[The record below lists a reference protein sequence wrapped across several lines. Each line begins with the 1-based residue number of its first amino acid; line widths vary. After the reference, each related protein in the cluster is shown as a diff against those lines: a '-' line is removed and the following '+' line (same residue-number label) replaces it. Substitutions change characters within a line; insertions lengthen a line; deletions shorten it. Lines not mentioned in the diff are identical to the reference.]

1 MLTFTLAISC
11 LTTSNLPWFM
21 DLTFQVPMPY
31 CSLQHRSVVSKSL
44 RPHGLQHVRLPCSLP
59 SPGTC
64 SNSCPLNQWC
74 DPNSMK
80 QMPIDLKSD
89 CPGSN
94 SRSTNSLIYLLGQIT
109 KTLWASGVPSI
120 KLELVLTPLCL
131 LSLSSRENRE
141 PQNPFLSLPSTLTAL
156 LQIFALS
163 INLVWGE
170 GREGLRN
177 PESDS
182 NATRQQAF

>member
-1 MLTFTLAISC
+1 MCPTLCNPMDCSTPGPVLYHLLELAKAHVHWTSDAIQIAWSQC
-11 LTTSNLPWFM
+11 
-21 DLTFQVPMPY
+21 
-31 CSLQHRSVVSKSL
+31 R
-44 RPHGLQHVRLPCSLP
+44 
-59 SPGTC
+59 
-64 SNSCPLNQWC
+64 
-74 DPNSMK
+74 
-80 QMPIDLKSD
+80 IDLKSN

-94 SRSTNSLIYLLGQIT
+94 SRSTNSLIYLLRQIT

-120 KLELVLTPLCL
+120 KLELVLALLCL
-131 LSLSSRENRE
+131 VSLSSRENRE
-141 PQNPFLSLPSTLTAL
+141 HQIPFLALPSTLTAL

-177 PESDS
+177 AESDS

>member
-1 MLTFTLAISC
+1 MEIIPIVLSDHNEIKFC
-11 LTTSNLPWFM
+11 C
-21 DLTFQVPMPY
+21 
-31 CSLQHRSVVSKSL
+31 CSVAQL
-44 RPHGLQHVRLPCSLP
+44 
-59 SPGTC
+59 
-64 SNSCPLNQWC
+64 CPALC
-74 DPNSMK
+74 DPMDCSTPGFPLLYHLLELAHTHVHWISDAIQIAWGKCPM
-80 QMPIDLKSD
+80 DLKSD

-109 KTLWASGVPSI
+109 KTLWASGGPYI

-131 LSLSSRENRE
+131 LSLSSGENRE

-156 LQIFALS
+156 LRIFALS
-163 INLVWGE
+163 INLVWE